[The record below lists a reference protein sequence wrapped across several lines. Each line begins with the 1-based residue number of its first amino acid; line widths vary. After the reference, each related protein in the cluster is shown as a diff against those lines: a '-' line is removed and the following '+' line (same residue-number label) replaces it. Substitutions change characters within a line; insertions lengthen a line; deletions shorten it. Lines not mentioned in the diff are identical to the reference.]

1 LLSWF
6 FCYDSSMNNYFLS
19 NLTKTKFISV
29 LENKILSSK
38 KILFSVSFIK
48 QAGFRLIK
56 GSLITAIERGTH
68 IQIITSSYKN
78 FTDPSVLYELL
89 DIQEKHPN
97 IQIRL
102 DHHSFI
108 DKGFHTK
115 GYLFIHDEGVTS
127 IIGSTNL
134 TRSALLTNFEW
145 NAMYEGPQNDFFD
158 SILEE
163 FDSIWEHTKPISYEL
178 IKSYEVEKLNAFEH
192 WDMDYELIHSEVKP
206 NKMQQQALL
215 ELNRNRR
222 EKALIIAAMGTGK
235 TYLAAMDAKAFG
247 AKRIL
252 FVVHRENI
260 LDNAMKAFRDV
271 FGPSPSMNKF
281 LGDTKNKHADFI
293 FTTNLT
299 INQSYQQFDPYDF
312 DYIIIDEVHHASA
325 STYQQV
331 IRYFK
336 PDFLLGLTA
345 TPERMDNQN
354 IFEIFDYK
362 VPYEIRLR
370 DAIEND
376 IIVPFQ
382 YYGIR
387 NKYIN
392 YDEKYT
398 KKEVDAYLRDFTSEK
413 NARFILEEI
422 KKHPVNEKLKA
433 LCFCTSVDHAKAMAE
448 AFNALGVESV
458 SLTGEDNPQFRND
471 IYLKLSKNHDPLN
484 IICTVDVLNEGIDIP
499 AVNMVLFLRPTE
511 SVTIFIQQLGRGL
524 RKHPNKPYLTV
535 LDFIGNSYQRSIYIA
550 KALGTLSNVP
560 VFNKKQLIHLI
571 KNDFQDIKIP
581 DLKISLD
588 QLSKE
593 EILSYLENINEYSF
607 SNLKQ
612 DYLSFKNYLG
622 LSKAPK
628 HTDYLDTDRSPDL
641 VNFIRSSKPAKSGGR
656 SYLGFLEALGET
668 VPLFN
673 HEQMKLIEFL
683 SNLLPLIRPEEFF
696 LIRMLLNGPK
706 SKQSLKEGL
715 KLYFI
720 EQFIPFFEHALG
732 YMTGRINP
740 SKFNDKDAIVTIDSF
755 RNYALRADLFNVE
768 FKDFLSDLLE
778 YGLNRYEKE
787 NGLVSQQLIPYKTY
801 FNHQFMLAMC
811 EGYLNYQKGTMI
823 KDKKVYIFTN
833 LNKEDQAKEDL
844 KYHDAFI
851 NPTTFEWESK
861 IDVTPQSKEGQKL
874 IHSEEAHL
882 FVRAKSNQGSYT
894 LPMIYLGKG
903 RLVEPNAHPSKST
916 TQFKLQLDQPVP
928 EEIYEELK
936 HAHE

>member
-1 LLSWF
+1 
-6 FCYDSSMNNYFLS
+6 MNNVFLS
-19 NLTKTKFISV
+19 NSSKKTFINV
-29 LENKILSSK
+29 LKEKILSSK
-38 KILFSVSFIK
+38 KLFFSVSFVK
-48 QAGFRLIK
+48 QAGFKLIK
-56 GSLITAIERGTH
+56 NSLITALENEAH
-68 IQIITSSYKN
+68 IQIITSTYKN

-89 DIQEKHPN
+89 SLQEQFPN
-97 IQIRL
+97 LQVRL
-102 DHHSFI
+102 DHHDFV

-115 GYLFIHDEGVTS
+115 GYLFIHNEDVTS

-163 FDSIWEHTKPISYEL
+163 FDYIWEHTKPISYEL
-178 IKSYEVEKLNAFEH
+178 IKAYEVEKLNAFEH
-192 WDMDYELIHSEVKP
+192 WDMDYELINSEIKP

-252 FVVHRENI
+252 FIVHRENI

-271 FGPSPSMNKF
+271 FGPSVSMNKF
-281 LGDTKNKHADFI
+281 LGGNKNQHADFI

-299 INQSYQQFDPYDF
+299 INKAYEQFDPYDF

-345 TPERMDNQN
+345 TPERMDDHN

-392 YDEKYT
+392 YDEQYT
-398 KKEVDAYLRDFTSEK
+398 KKEIDAYLKDYTSED
-413 NARFILEEI
+413 NAHFILEQI
-422 KKHPVNEKLKA
+422 KKHPVNDKLKA
-433 LCFCTSVDHAKAMAE
+433 LCFCTSVDHAKAMAN
-448 AFNALGVESV
+448 AFTLLGIESI
-458 SLTGEDNPQFRND
+458 SLTGGHNPQLRND
-471 IYLKLSKNHDPLN
+471 IYLRLSKNHDPLK

-511 SVTIFIQQLGRGL
+511 SVTVFIQQLGRGL

-560 VFNKKQLIHLI
+560 VFNKKQLAHLI
-571 KNDFQDIKIP
+571 KNDFKDIKIP

-588 QLSKE
+588 HLSKE
-593 EILSYLENINEYSF
+593 EILTYLENINEYSF
-607 SNLKQ
+607 TNLKQ
-612 DYLSFKNYLG
+612 DYVSFKNYLG
-622 LSKAPK
+622 LSKPPK
-628 HTDYLDTDRSPDL
+628 HLDYLDTDRSPDL
-641 VNFIRSSKPAKSGGR
+641 VRFIRSSKPAKSGGR
-656 SYLGFLEALGET
+656 SYLGFLDALGE
-668 VPLFN
+668 PIPRFN
-673 HEQMKLIEFL
+673 QEQIKLIEFL

-696 LIRMLLNGPK
+696 LVQTLIEGPQ
-706 SKQSLKEGL
+706 SKESLQEGL
-715 KLYFI
+715 RHYLI
-720 EQFIPFFEHALG
+720 DRFIPFFEHALG
-732 YMTGRINP
+732 YMSGRINP
-740 SKFNDKDAIVTIDSF
+740 DKFNDKDAILKMDNNG
-755 RNYALRADLFNVE
+755 NYMLRADINNGE
-768 FKDFLSDLLE
+768 FKEFLTDLLE
-778 YGLNRYEKE
+778 YGLNRFEKE
-787 NGLVSQQLIPYKTY
+787 NGLISQQFIPYKTY

-851 NPTTFEWESK
+851 NPSLFEWESK

-874 IHSEEAHL
+874 INSEEAHL
-882 FVRAKSNQGSYT
+882 FVRAKSNQGNYT
-894 LPMIYLGKG
+894 LPMIYLGRG
-903 RLVEPNAHPSKST
+903 RLIEPKAHPTKST
-916 TQFKLQLDQPVP
+916 TQFKFQLEKPVP
-928 EEIYEELK
+928 EEIFEELK

>member
-1 LLSWF
+1 
-6 FCYDSSMNNYFLS
+6 MKNIFLS
-19 NLTKTKFISV
+19 NSSNLKFLSILEKKIISS
-29 LENKILSSK
+29 NKIF
-38 KILFSVSFIK
+38 FSVSFIK
-48 QAGFRLIK
+48 QAGLKLINK
-56 GSLITAIERGTH
+56 PLMVALENGTN
-68 IQIITSSYKN
+68 IQIITSTYKN

-89 DIQEKHPN
+89 GMQEKYPN
-97 IQIRL
+97 LQLRL
-102 DHHSFI
+102 DHHSFL

-115 GYLFIHDEGVTS
+115 GYLFIHNEGVTS
-127 IIGSTNL
+127 ILGSTNL

-163 FDSIWEHTKPISYEL
+163 FDYIWEQTKPVTYEL
-178 IKSYEVEKLNAFEH
+178 IKAYEVEKMNAFEH
-192 WDMDYELIHSEVKP
+192 WDMDYELINSEVKP

-260 LDNAMKAFRDV
+260 LDNAIKAFRDV
-271 FGPSPSMNKF
+271 FGPSVSMNKF
-281 LGDTKNKHADFI
+281 LGENKNKHADFI

-299 INQSYQQFDPYDF
+299 INQSYPQFDPYDF

-325 STYQQV
+325 NTYQQV

-345 TPERMDNQN
+345 TPERMDNHN

-370 DAIEND
+370 DAIEHE

-382 YYGIR
+382 YFGIR

-392 YDEKYT
+392 YDEEYT
-398 KKEVDAYLRDFTSEK
+398 KKEVDAYLKDFTSEK

-448 AFNALGVESV
+448 AFTSLGVESV
-458 SLTGEDNPQFRND
+458 SLTGGDNPQFRND

-511 SVTIFIQQLGRGL
+511 SVTVFIQQLGRGL

-535 LDFIGNSYQRSIYIA
+535 LDFIGNSYQRSVYVA
-550 KALGTLSNVP
+550 KALGSLSNVP

-571 KNDFQDIKIP
+571 KNDFNDIKIP
-581 DLKISLD
+581 NLKISLD

-607 SNLKQ
+607 TNLKQ

-622 LSKAPK
+622 LSKPPK

-641 VNFIRSSKPAKSGGR
+641 VKFIRSSKPAKTGGR
-656 SYLGFLEALGET
+656 SYLGFLDALGESI
-668 VPLFN
+668 PRFN
-673 HEQMKLIEFL
+673 QEQMKLVEFL

-696 LIRMLLNGPK
+696 LVQMLLDGPQ
-706 SKQSLKEGL
+706 SKTSMKDELKRYL
-715 KLYFI
+715 IDRFV
-720 EQFIPFFEHALG
+720 PFFDHALG
-732 YMTGRINP
+732 YMSGRINP
-740 SKFNDKDAIVTIDSF
+740 EKFVEKDAIVKTDSSG
-755 RNYALRADLFNVE
+755 NYVLRADLLNVE
-768 FKDFLSDLLE
+768 FKEFLTDLLN

-787 NGLVSQQLIPYKTY
+787 NGLISQQFIAYKTY

-833 LNKEDQAKEDL
+833 LNKEDQTKEDL
-844 KYHDAFI
+844 KYHDAFL
-851 NPTTFEWESK
+851 NPSTFEWESK
-861 IDVTPQSKEGQKL
+861 IDVTPESKEGQKL
-874 IHSEEAHL
+874 IHSDEAHL
-882 FVRAKSNQGSYT
+882 FVRAKSNQGNYT

-903 RLVEPNAHPSKST
+903 RLIEPKAHPSKST

-928 EEIYEELK
+928 DEIFEELK